1 MPFSGEHS
9 CRLIPPGEFSEFRR
23 QNNFRQIDGKRV
35 DAIFGIRDG
44 EAELQAI
51 RYPKNVW
58 TSADARSHCS
68 AQDGI
73 LFEPASQPQIREER
87 MAHKSKFIR
96 PEEIK
101 ILDKANGRISAVVST
116 ESVDRDGD
124 IIRQA
129 NWDLDHFKSHPI
141 LLSSH
146 NYRGLQNQIG
156 EWTDMRVEGN
166 KLVGDAQYYIKQ
178 GNPEA
183 DWAFVLA
190 SKGRA
195 AFSVGFVP
203 DMSKAKQIEAA
214 GNLSYE
220 FQGQELLEVSQVT
233 VPSNADALQSLKS
246 YGVHPDMDI
255 LIDDVIELQR
265 DMEGYAPKKPK
276 KSIEDDLYD
285 PSPGLVI
292 RFASREEELK
302 YIAHEIA
309 QELKDDILA
318 IVDNAPYA
326 VDPVEAIGEPAQTP
340 DLDEMIKEIVQT
352 RIGGRNGR

>member
-9 CRLIPPGEFSEFRR
+9 CRLIPPNEFSEFRR
-23 QNNFRQIDGKRV
+23 QNNFRQVEGKRV

-44 EAELQAI
+44 KSELQAI
-51 RYPKNVW
+51 RYPKNIW
-58 TSADARSHCS
+58 DGGDARNHCS
-68 AQDGI
+68 AQEGI
-73 LFEPASQPQIREER
+73 LFEAASAPQIREER
-87 MAHKSKFIR
+87 MAHRSKFIR

-101 ILDKANGRISAVVST
+101 ILDKAAGLISAVVST

-129 NWDLDHFKSHPI
+129 NWDLAHFKAHPI

-156 EWTDMRVEGN
+156 EWTDMRVDGN

-178 GNPEA
+178 GNAEA

-233 VPSNADALQSLKS
+233 VP
-246 YGVHPDMDI
+246 
-255 LIDDVIELQR
+255 R
-265 DMEGYAPKKPK
+265 
-276 KSIEDDLYD
+276 
-285 PSPGLVI
+285 
-292 RFASREEELK
+292 R
-302 YIAHEIA
+302 
-309 QELKDDILA
+309 
-318 IVDNAPYA
+318 
-326 VDPVEAIGEPAQTP
+326 
-340 DLDEMIKEIVQT
+340 
-352 RIGGRNGR
+352 